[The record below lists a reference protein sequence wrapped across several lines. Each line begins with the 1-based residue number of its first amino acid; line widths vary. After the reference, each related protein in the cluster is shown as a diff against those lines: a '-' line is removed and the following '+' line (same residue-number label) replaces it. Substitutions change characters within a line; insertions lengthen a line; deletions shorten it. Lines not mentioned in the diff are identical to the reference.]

1 MNNKER
7 RGHLRYKDPE
17 SGTLRLSIQGGESD
31 RPFTALMLNESS
43 TGLACV
49 YVGSTIEPGSA
60 LLWQET
66 EEIRT
71 PCTVVRCERLYDGVN
86 LLALSIAG

>member
-1 MNNKER
+1 MNSKER

-17 SGTLRLSIQGGESD
+17 SGTLRLSMQDGESD
-31 RPFTALMLNESS
+31 RPLTALMLNESLN
-43 TGLACV
+43 GLACV
-49 YVGSTIEPGSA
+49 YVGPTIEPGST

-66 EEIRT
+66 EEIAT
-71 PCTVVRCERLYDGVN
+71 PCTVMRCERLHDGVY

>member
-17 SGTLRLSIQGGESD
+17 SGTLRLTIQDSESG
-31 RPFTALMLNESS
+31 RPLTALMLNESR

-60 LLWQET
+60 LLWHET

-71 PCTVVRCERLYDGVN
+71 PCTVTRCERLHDGVY
-86 LLALSIAG
+86 LLALSITG

>member
-1 MNNKER
+1 MNSKER
-7 RGHLRYKDPE
+7 RGHLRYRDPE
-17 SGTLRLSIQGGESD
+17 SGTLRLSIPGGGSD
-31 RPFTALMLNESS
+31 RRLEALMVNESR

-49 YVGSTIEPGSA
+49 YVGSTIEPGSE
-60 LLWQET
+60 LLWHET

-71 PCTVVRCERLYDGVN
+71 ACTVMRCERLRDGVY